1 MIPNKCSTFPPTSNY
16 EHDGTAVWMQD
27 ESTVDTVEAWGL
39 TLNLAAAAMGTPAN
53 PAVRDVNDSAPWK

>member
-1 MIPNKCSTFPPTSNY
+1 
-16 EHDGTAVWMQD
+16 MQD
-27 ESTVDTVEAWGL
+27 ESTSDTVDAWGL